1 MTKIRDVM
9 TRNVEPARPEEPIQS
24 VAQRMARGDF
34 GFMPV
39 CEGKKVIGTI
49 TDRDLT
55 IRALAGAMPP
65 STPVGEVMTRE
76 VTVAHQD
83 DNLEDILDKMS
94 DEQIRRLPIVDENRE
109 LIGVISIGDLSQKV
123 KERYAGEAL
132 EDISKP
138 SGTSTFS

>member
-1 MTKIRDVM
+1 MKIKDCM
-9 TRNVEPARPEEPIQS
+9 TRNVEAARPEEPIQS

-39 CEGKKVIGTI
+39 VDGKRVVGTI

-65 STPVGEVMTRE
+65 STPVAEVMTRE
-76 VTVAHQD
+76 VTVVRED
-83 DNLEDILDKMS
+83 DNLEDVLDKMG
-94 DEQIRRLPIVDENRE
+94 DEQIRRLPIVNAAHECV
-109 LIGVISIGDLSQKV
+109 GVISIGDLAKKV
-123 KERYAGEAL
+123 KQRYAGETL

-138 SGTSTFS
+138 AGSQSLS